1 MHLPEPDA
9 DATKRVREIEAT
21 LSDDGAAQIDIRT
34 ETSGAL
40 AAEERQRYHAKGTQ
54 RERMARDLSGDFPGF
69 EIGSGGRGSRDER
82 SRRHRAARENA
93 RARQGPTLGRRDG
106 PDLSIP
112 VGPASRLVASFASLS
127 ARQQD
132 IRLHV
137 QSTLDDEL
145 VIHLPANFK
154 TKNLP
159 ESMQQE
165 TPFGTFSIRAEAS
178 GGKISLK
185 TRVSFQKRA

>member
-1 MHLPEPDA
+1 M
-9 DATKRVREIEAT
+9 
-21 LSDDGAAQIDIRT
+21 
-34 ETSGAL
+34 
-40 AAEERQRYHAKGTQ
+40 
-54 RERMARDLSGDFPGF
+54 
-69 EIGSGGRGSRDER
+69 
-82 SRRHRAARENA
+82 
-93 RARQGPTLGRRDG
+93 
-106 PDLSIP
+106 
-112 VGPASRLVASFASLS
+112 
-127 ARQQD
+127 
-132 IRLHV
+132 HV

-185 TRVSFQKRA
+185 TRVSFQKTRVAKSEYPAFRAFCEAADRAFAQRIVVGPAK